1 MELRGCG
8 NTHFIQAIRGN
19 LVIKGRNTDSHGRP
33 ALSFKTIKE
42 IYESRDAKA
51 LRQPPEVNSQ
61 NVHAGSLFAYEH
73 VKYEVPCFPVVDR
86 TLREIKHETDELVSD
101 SDNGLDSDL
110 DDETTLRQ
118 LKERFLKRKR
128 EVSYRDQ
135 NSNLAYANEKTV
147 EAESDLNEPIINWK
161 SKNSRK
167 LKAKRNCMKGTV
179 VSSFT
184 TAFDIKSETDFVEGL
199 PQVGAD
205 LAPVICVKVEV
216 PDADELGCKRKTS
229 SAADSSMGQNE
240 VPSPGEASNG
250 FQKMMVQLEP
260 REPLYSAEQC
270 LKCVTN
276 EISYEHLEDNEPISE
291 LDPADSMSGKLE
303 TPELFCHESLDLPSF
318 EIEKGIEIRDANSCG
333 RSLSDDQS
341 SDVCMPSRSSSS
353 MEEISVQSSSS
364 GARVP
369 GKAID
374 CTIGCIGLDHEFDLI
389 HSEDKLMADFPDE
402 QDNCL
407 STPEKICSSSQ
418 KSITLLKIDDN
429 LALTSDNIADEEESL
444 TSTLNDITKNGL
456 NSRSNMENELM
467 KTVKKQGSAASITDA
482 KSQSSREHQTFD
494 SADKVLTPES
504 RQPPERLLST
514 RKAISPSSQEQLCL
528 AMNSV
533 ELLDDVDQHIGSECL
548 FDKQTEK
555 KSSPVRPEFHRAR
568 LTIKHGGQGQVG
580 QRKVIISSRDIIKKS
595 KNAKVNL
602 ESTRFSR
609 TLPNL
614 GAGCT
619 SIQGCS
625 ESAIAF
631 AQRQMQD
638 MESLSV
644 KLMNELKSMK
654 DIVEQKLLYEA
665 YRSASLRSDADEVK
679 SAINSASRME
689 ETARKWLSM
698 MQRDCNRFCKIMKL
712 TPNGVAAS
720 KDAGP
725 RERKK
730 IMFADEAGGK
740 LCHIKLFEDGNTSPL
755 SDDVEQ

>member
-8 NTHFIQAIRGN
+8 NTHFIQAIRGD
-19 LVIKGRNTDSHGRP
+19 LVIKGCNTDSHGRP

-42 IYESRDAKA
+42 IYEGKER
-51 LRQPPEVNSQ
+51 
-61 NVHAGSLFAYEH
+61 
-73 VKYEVPCFPVVDR
+73 VKYEVPCFPVVHR
-86 TLREIKHETDELVSD
+86 TLREIKHETDEFVSD
-101 SDNGLDSDL
+101 PDNGLDSDL

-118 LKERFLKRKR
+118 LKESFLKRKR
-128 EVSYRDQ
+128 KVNSRDQ
-135 NSNLAYANEKTV
+135 NSNLAYENQKRL

-179 VSSFT
+179 VSSLT
-184 TAFDIKSETDFVEGL
+184 TAFDIKSETNLVEGL
-199 PQVGAD
+199 PQVGPD
-205 LAPVICVKVEV
+205 LALVIRVKVEV

-229 SAADSSMGQNE
+229 AAADASMGQNE
-240 VPSPGEASNG
+240 VASPGGEASNG
-250 FQKMMVQLEP
+250 FQKTMGQLEL
-260 REPLYSAEQC
+260 REPLYSAEER

-276 EISYEHLEDNEPISE
+276 EISYEHLEDMEPISE
-291 LDPADSMSGKLE
+291 LDPSYGMIGKLD
-303 TPELFCHESLDLPSF
+303 TPELFCHESLDLPF
-318 EIEKGIEIRDANSCG
+318 LEIEKGIEIRGANSCR

-341 SDVCMPSRSSSS
+341 SDVCIPSGSYSR
-353 MEEISVQSSSS
+353 MEEISAQSSSS
-364 GARVP
+364 GVQVP
-369 GKAID
+369 GKVID
-374 CTIGCIGLDHEFDLI
+374 CNIGCIGVDHEFHLVR
-389 HSEDKLMADFPDE
+389 SEDKLMADE

-407 STPEKICSSSQ
+407 STAEKICSSSQ
-418 KSITLLKIDDN
+418 KSITSLKIDDN
-429 LALTSDNIADEEESL
+429 LAPTSDNIADEGESL
-444 TSTLNDITKNGL
+444 TSTLIDIKKNDL
-456 NSRSNMENELM
+456 NFRSDMENELL
-467 KTVKKQGSAASITDA
+467 KTVEKQGSASSITDA
-482 KSQSSREHQTFD
+482 TSQSSREHQT
-494 SADKVLTPES
+494 SNGADKILTPES
-504 RQPPERLLST
+504 CQPPERLFST

-533 ELLDDVDQHIGSECL
+533 ELSDDVDQHKCKGKL

-555 KSSPVRPEFHRAR
+555 KSSPVGPEFHRAR

-595 KNAKVNL
+595 KNAKLNL
-602 ESTRFSR
+602 EGPRFSR

-614 GAGCT
+614 SAGCT

-631 AQRQMQD
+631 SQRQMQD
-638 MESLSV
+638 MESLAV

-654 DIVEQKLLYEA
+654 DIVEQKLLFEA

-679 SAINSASRME
+679 SAINSSLRME

-698 MQRDCNRFCKIMKL
+698 MQRDCDRFCKIMVCTFCYSSRNILLIISKL

-720 KDAGP
+720 KNAGP

-730 IMFADEAGGK
+730 IIF
-740 LCHIKLFEDGNTSPL
+740 CR
-755 SDDVEQ
+755 